1 MAGRKNP
8 VKTEATRQKLLE
20 ASYKLFTQKN
30 IESVS
35 MEQAANA
42 AGFGVATLYRYYST
56 KPKLVVAV
64 ATWKWG
70 RQIEENRLDRSTP
83 EFEGM
88 TAAEVFGF
96 FLDSFLNLYQ
106 NDRELLRFNQFFNVY
121 IRAENVEAETLSPYR
136 EMIEGLAK
144 QFHIIYEKAAVD
156 HTVRTDVPEEEMFR
170 TPLHLMLAAVTRY
183 AVGLVYQPDG
193 NADAL
198 EELKTLKR
206 ALLREYTES
215 SEFGIRSSEI

>member
-42 AGFGVATLYRYYST
+42 AGFGGATLYRYYST

-88 TAAEVFGF
+88 TAAEF
-96 FLDSFLNLYQ
+96 
-106 NDRELLRFNQFFNVY
+106 
-121 IRAENVEAETLSPYR
+121 
-136 EMIEGLAK
+136 
-144 QFHIIYEKAAVD
+144 
-156 HTVRTDVPEEEMFR
+156 
-170 TPLHLMLAAVTRY
+170 
-183 AVGLVYQPDG
+183 
-193 NADAL
+193 
-198 EELKTLKR
+198 
-206 ALLREYTES
+206 
-215 SEFGIRSSEI
+215 FGIITYVGNVSISFRFQKNVPSGSIH